1 VDVFIAVVGTVGL
14 CAAAAI
20 TGMYNVRSSRQRE
33 GVSELKDALALA
45 KDALEQVAEK
55 DRIIAEKDR
64 FIAVLMSG
72 GHHKARP
79 DDKDPHD

>member
-1 VDVFIAVVGTVGL
+1 MDVFVAVVGTVGL

-20 TGMYNVRSSRQRE
+20 TGVYNVRSSRQRE

-64 FIAVLMSG
+64 FIAVLLSG
-72 GHHKARP
+72 GRTARP
-79 DDKDPHD
+79 DDEVPT